1 MECRYECYQLYV
13 ATYLLAGNLEKVVDE
28 LDPAVLKLNL
38 VGLRNL
44 GREVLGSLNL
54 CLR

>member
-1 MECRYECYQLYV
+1 MECRDECHRLNV

-28 LDPAVLKLNL
+28 LGVAVLKLSL
-38 VGLRNL
+38 VGLGDL

-54 CLR
+54 CMR